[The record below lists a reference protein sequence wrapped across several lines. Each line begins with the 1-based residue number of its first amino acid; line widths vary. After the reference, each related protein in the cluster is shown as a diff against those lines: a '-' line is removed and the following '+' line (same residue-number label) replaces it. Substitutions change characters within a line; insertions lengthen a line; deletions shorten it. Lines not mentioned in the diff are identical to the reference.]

1 MRTLHFHLTIVGLI
15 LLAAPSWSQEKA
27 ASTEATSSNITL
39 RLCTAQ
45 AGNNY
50 HRAGELISKALQDV
64 MTVSVVETKGS
75 WENLETMSA
84 SRPRCDAILAQDDA
98 VALHRFQ
105 NEESKLAMER
115 LVTLFEEK
123 VHMICN
129 RKVAATR
136 FADIKPGSIDMLTNE
151 YGSGSFITWRVMSK
165 LNPLYRK
172 FGATEK
178 GLDESLLTLLDNE
191 KPTCLFYVSR
201 LGGQT
206 LNRANQNFGDRL
218 KLVSLEDPKLETTV
232 SRLQRAL
239 YRPGVIEAKFYPNLL
254 KTTVPTVAVNAVF
267 FLSSEWKAQN
277 PAGSKLLSKT
287 LLELLSK
294 HPHFKRK

>member
-1 MRTLHFHLTIVGLI
+1 MFLLTNT
-15 LLAAPSWSQEKA
+15 AWSQTTDT
-27 ASTEATSSNITL
+27 STDTSPKMKL
-39 RLCTAQ
+39 KLCTAQ

-50 HRAGELISKALQDV
+50 HKAGELIAGALRNLMQV
-64 MTVSVVETKGS
+64 EVVETKGS

-115 LVTLFEEK
+115 LATLFNEK
-123 VHMICN
+123 AHVLCN
-129 RKVAATR
+129 RKVKATR
-136 FADIKPGSIDMLTNE
+136 FTDLRPGAVKILTNE

-165 LNPLYRK
+165 LNPTYRQY
-172 FGATEK
+172 GATEK
-178 GLDESLLTLLDNE
+178 GLDEALLTLLDNE

-218 KLVSLEDPKLETTV
+218 EPKR
-232 SRLQRAL
+232 S
-239 YRPGVIEAKFYPNLL
+239 RPGCAASLPH
-254 KTTVPTVAVNAVF
+254 AVSVLRSGRAIVLSAVSAECRRLF
-267 FLSSEWKAQN
+267 GRAVQHCQLQFVDDDDCPSVWLA
-277 PAGSKLLSKT
+277 A
-287 LLELLSK
+287 
-294 HPHFKRK
+294 R

>member
-1 MRTLHFHLTIVGLI
+1 MK
-15 LLAAPSWSQEKA
+15 LLRIKLAVCALMFMSSPSWSQ
-27 ASTEATSSNITL
+27 TSVEQKDKTTTMKL

-50 HRAGELISKALQDV
+50 HRAGELIAIALRNHMAVQV
-64 MTVSVVETKGS
+64 IETKGS
-75 WENLETMSA
+75 WENLETMSS

-115 LVTLFEEK
+115 LAKLFEEK
-123 VHMICN
+123 AHLICN
-129 RKVAATR
+129 RKVSADR
-136 FADIKPGSIDMLTNE
+136 FQDIAPNRVDMLTNE
-151 YGSGSFITWRVMSK
+151 YGSGSFITWRVISK
-165 LNPLYRK
+165 LNPIYRK
-172 FGATEK
+172 FSASER
-178 GLDESLLTLLDNE
+178 GLDEALLKLLDNE

-218 KLVSLEDPKLETTV
+218 KLVSFEAPKLEKVV
-232 SRLQRAL
+232 SRLGRSL
-239 YRPGVIEAKFYPNLL
+239 YRRDVIGAQVYPNLTN
-254 KTTVPTVAVNAVF
+254 KTLPTVSVNAVF

-277 PAGSKLLSKT
+277 PGGSKLLSKSI
-287 LLELLSK
+287 LELLSK
-294 HPHFKRK
+294 HPHFKGSP